1 MNVKGKIYRL
11 KCERLGLPK
20 GTELMVSEEWDYGV
34 AHEDTLIT
42 GIKHLSMIPKRGG
55 PTITVTKDMVEEKE

>member
-1 MNVKGKIYRL
+1 MNKRGKVYKL
-11 KCERLGLPK
+11 KQERLGLPK

-42 GIKHLSMIPKRGG
+42 GIKHVSMMPPRGG
-55 PTITVTKDMVEEKE
+55 PTITVTKEMVEEKE